1 MALGEEDVRRLADLK
16 LKIEDKMRSL
26 EEELDLLKE
35 MSQVVDALLKRI
47 SFARASQ
54 VPPPEEGVREE
65 AEAIVRP
72 LRRTKDGLPLATA
85 KIYDDRTVIEVNPDL
100 SLKASIP
107 PFRSFFLNRVLG
119 EMMRKDEEERKMK
132 PINYEVKEDED
143 GILKGM
149 VIRNPGDS
157 SRVNEILNIL
167 TWTFT
172 KMLEKIERV
181 RE

>member
-1 MALGEEDVRRLADLK
+1 MGEEDVRRLADLK

-65 AEAIVRP
+65 AEVTVRS

-85 KIYDDRTVIEVNPDL
+85 RIYGDRISVEVNPDL

-119 EMMRKDEEERKMK
+119 EMMRKDEEEGKAK
-132 PINYEVKEDED
+132 PIDYEVEEGED
-143 GILKGM
+143 GTLSGV
-149 VIRNPGDS
+149 VIRNPGGS

-172 KMLEKIERV
+172 KMLEKVERV